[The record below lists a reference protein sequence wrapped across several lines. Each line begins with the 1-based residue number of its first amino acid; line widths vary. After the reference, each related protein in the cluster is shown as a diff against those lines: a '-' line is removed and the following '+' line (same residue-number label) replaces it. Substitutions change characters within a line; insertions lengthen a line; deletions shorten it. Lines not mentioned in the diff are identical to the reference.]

1 MKRFLFWLGMCLC
14 LGVPNLM
21 VILKERSLAMGGR
34 VVYLKLAPVD
44 PRSLMQG
51 DYMALNYA
59 LIPWRADPGWPA
71 KGTLQAQID
80 SRGVITSWK
89 LGNGDNI
96 IRYSIEKGKLTIASD
111 AFYFEEGQGA
121 RYSKASYGKF
131 HLSEIGV
138 LTLQGLTNEKLDP
151 L

>member
-1 MKRFLFWLGMCLC
+1 MKRFLFWLGLCLC

-21 VILKERSLAMGGR
+21 VILKERSLALGGR

-59 LIPWRADPGWPA
+59 LIPWRAEPNWPA
-71 KGTLQAQID
+71 QGTLGAEID
-80 SRGVITSWK
+80 SRGVITSWN
-89 LGNGDNI
+89 LARRDNP
-96 IRYSIEKGKLTIASD
+96 IRYTIEKGKLKIASD

-138 LTLQGLTNEKLDP
+138 LTLQGLTNDKLDP

>member
-1 MKRFLFWLGMCLC
+1 MKRLLFWLGLCLC

-21 VILKERSLAMGGR
+21 VLLKERSLALGGR

-59 LIPWRADPGWPA
+59 LVPWTADPGWPA
-71 KGTLQAQID
+71 RGTLRAEID
-80 SRGVITSWK
+80 SRGVITSWQP
-89 LGNGDNI
+89 GSRDNL
-96 IRYSIEKGKLTIASD
+96 IRYSIEKGKLKVASD

-131 HLSEIGV
+131 HLSDIGV
-138 LTLQGLTNEKLDP
+138 LTLQGLTNENLEP